1 MYEFTRL
8 EGEPEPQASGDRFGP
23 PRKHTTAGFLDS
35 PQFPSIRPKCFG
47 CYQPLVI
54 AEIGRHVLNCE
65 KVSFQDL
72 ARFKSALAEFQAN
85 PSRAREVVAEFVNR
99 IRLNSGFDVGDD
111 AL

>member
-8 EGEPEPQASGDRFGP
+8 EGEPEPKASGDRFGP
-23 PRKHTTAGFLDS
+23 PRNHITAGLLDS
-35 PQFPSIRPKCFG
+35 AHFPPLRPKCFG
-47 CYQPLVI
+47 CFQPLAI
-54 AEIGRHVLNCE
+54 AEIGRHILNCE

-99 IRLNSGFDVGDD
+99 VRSNRRFDAEDSVH
-111 AL
+111 